1 MFHLTSPAWL
11 VGINSRGE
19 DPDRMDHVALHEARM
34 ATDFREHRAEDLA
47 LARSRARRE
56 PRFEP
61 ASSAR
66 PLPDLAGCC
75 A

>member
-19 DPDRMDHVALHEARM
+19 DPDRMDHVALHEARI

-47 LARSRARRE
+47 LARSHTRRQG
-56 PRFEP
+56 RID
-61 ASSAR
+61 AAGGANA
-66 PLPDLAGCC
+66 LPDLAACC

>member
-11 VGINSRGE
+11 VGVNSRGE

-34 ATDFREHRAEDLA
+34 ATDFREHRADDRA
-47 LARSRARRE
+47 LARSQARRQ

-61 ASSAR
+61 ASSDMA
-66 PLPDLAGCC
+66 LPVLAACC